1 MRTLS
6 RLSLARLSL
15 AALLLAGTAGAACAQ
30 VSVSYVKPEEFVDVP
45 RGELERER
53 VLKEFTSYFSTLD
66 KKLPAGQQLKI
77 EVLDIDLAGRLW
89 PRRSGGDDIR
99 VMNGGADWPHMKLRY
114 TLEQNGTVLRSGD
127 GELSNMMY
135 QQRFTRYSDSDPLR
149 YEKQM
154 IDDWFDKTI
163 TPKVAAN

>member
-6 RLSLARLSL
+6 RLSLA
-15 AALLLAGTAGAACAQ
+15 AILLAGTAGAAWAQ
-30 VSVSYVKPEEFVDVP
+30 VSVTYVKPEEFQDVP
-45 RGELERER
+45 RGQIDRER
-53 VLKEFTSYFSTLD
+53 LLKDFTSYFSTLD

-89 PRRSGGDDIR
+89 PRRSGGEDIR
-99 VMNGGADWPHMKLRY
+99 IMNGGADWPHMKLRY
-114 TLEQNGTVLRSGD
+114 TLEENGTVLRSGD
-127 GELSNMMY
+127 SDLSNMLY

-154 IDDWFDKTI
+154 IEDWFDKTI

>member
-1 MRTLS
+1 MRPMIKS
-6 RLSLARLSL
+6 SL
-15 AALLLAGTAGAACAQ
+15 AALVVLAATTGAAWAQ
-30 VSVSYVKPEEFVDVP
+30 VSVSYVKPDEFIDVP
-45 RGELERER
+45 RSPIDRER
-53 VLKEFTSYFSTLD
+53 MLKDFTQYFSTFD
-66 KKLPAGQQLKI
+66 KKLPTGQQLKI

-114 TLEQNGTVLRSGD
+114 TLEENGTVLRSGES
-127 GELSNMMY
+127 ELSNMMY
-135 QQRFTRYSDSDPLR
+135 QQRSTRLSDSDPMR

-154 IDDWFDKTI
+154 IDDWFEKTI